1 MESLISWCA
10 DCGGD
15 AVFDAVPDASPPEYL
30 CRGCNAAA
38 LVEDAPTGTS
48 RLLSAVA

>member
-15 AVFDAVPDASPPEYL
+15 AVFDAVGGLGFFFD
-30 CRGCNAAA
+30 CR
-38 LVEDAPTGTS
+38 
-48 RLLSAVA
+48 